1 MLAFLRVKCL
11 KELLCP
17 LRVASESN
25 VSAFATSC
33 YLCDMVLVHH
43 GFLQGTFY
51 LAGDC
56 WSAVAFS
63 LVLFF
68 ILLSVLLDVRRAL
81 LRLEIL

>member
-1 MLAFLRVKCL
+1 MLAFLRFKCL

-17 LRVASESN
+17 LRESN
-25 VSAFATSC
+25 VGSFATSC